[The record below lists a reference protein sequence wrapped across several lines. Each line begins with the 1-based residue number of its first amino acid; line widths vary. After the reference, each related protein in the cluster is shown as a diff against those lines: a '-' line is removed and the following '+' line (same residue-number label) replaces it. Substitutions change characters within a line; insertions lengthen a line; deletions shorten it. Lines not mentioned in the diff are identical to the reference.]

1 MDELDLENLRVDVT
15 DQDISTARSLWV
27 AARDGD
33 ADDAR
38 VALLF
43 QDLFRLISA
52 QAQQIADDFRAAH

>member
-15 DQDISTARSLWV
+15 DQDIATARTLWV

>member
-15 DQDISTARSLWV
+15 DQDISAARNLWV

-33 ADDAR
+33 ADDVR

-52 QAQQIADDFRAAH
+52 QAQQIADDFRASH

>member
-1 MDELDLENLRVDVT
+1 MDELDLDNVRVDVT
-15 DQDISTARSLWV
+15 DQDIATARNLWV

-38 VALLF
+38 VDLLF